1 MRRALG
7 IYVAGGWMLVAATV
21 AAAAGPQFNIRT
33 GLWEITVQSETS
45 GQLPM
50 SDEEMRRLTPRQ
62 RDAIEQATGLN
73 RGPRT
78 RLIKNCVTQQKLDRD
93 ANAFDSPPEGM
104 TCSTKKFSR
113 TSSGASGTLV
123 CSKGNTHLSEEFSY
137 HARDR
142 EHVDGRFHM
151 VRSDGAH
158 TVTING
164 KQSGRWVN
172 SSCGAIR

>member
-1 MRRALG
+1 MKRVLG
-7 IYVAGGWMLVAATV
+7 IYLAGGWLLISTTAIS
-21 AAAAGPQFNIRT
+21 AAGQRFDIKT

-50 SDEEMRRLTPRQ
+50 SDEEMRHLTPRQ
-62 RDAIEQATGLN
+62 RDALEQATGLN

-93 ANAFDSPPEGM
+93 ANAFESAPEGM

-151 VRSDGAH
+151 VRSDGAR

-164 KQSGRWVN
+164 KQSGHWV
-172 SSCGAIR
+172 SSACGAIR